1 MPRILEQI
9 FTINSDTNS
18 DYVSFFRRYVGDS
31 GRDIAAV
38 KQALG
43 EIYQYTPDDIE
54 QPEDNSI
61 GTSWFTCAN
70 NTPVSEEK
78 TKIFDNSLKA
88 KLMSYQ
94 LSNQFVIMS
103 YYFEALSVRNITN
116 LSSLESQIQ
125 AVINFFDSEFG
136 TIGEGTL
143 ACLHGWR
150 PNSIIY
156 NSSFV
161 TDNNTVIDQVPSY
174 FLELITQEVIAEPSN
189 RVVEQILTSA
199 DDEYASTLESFL
211 RNTHASKKMSEIV
224 PEASFVLPVY
234 SPVSIIGQ
242 ITESVLFAAAQQVMA
257 SGMDKTIF
265 ETKAEDRYRDLAPM
279 LEPDPLSD
287 PPPFELGSRKIG
299 FFDRTEFT
307 LQSLPDFT
315 SVPPQLQQKM
325 EDDAFFKVLNFYK
338 KPVIWNLT
346 DDLNQNDELTFSDDE
361 SRQVYENAIAAGAT
375 YRVTTKAAISQFSLQ
390 QDSYDAVYGV
400 NLLAVNKMKNIHF
413 IEYRTPSLRPEDVYR
428 SYFEMNLDYLDEI
441 KTGQTSEQ
449 LQEVVDNVG
458 EASRNAMGATQAEI
472 ASLYC
477 VENANSEDAARA
489 KFEKYKAFAMKRKLE
504 ISRELRSKAIQASVG
519 EDVNVDL
526 GVFGNIPILDILDD
540 TEFSAEDLVE
550 AGFDGVASLLNSVL
564 PAIPPPGSI
573 KYTLKF
579 FEESVQALEKIF
591 RSDKTAEDVKTFKI
605 SSGNQEP
612 LNLQLEADNFASFPG
627 YIRDMAI
634 TNFELVALA
643 TANGLSVA
651 QLLEEGSGGSALT
664 SGFGGTGFSTG
675 TEFQMNFDGPTIS
688 SIYIINNKLSINVAI
703 YSAGSVGT
711 LVGSM
716 TMPRSV
722 NYIRNIGNM
731 LPIPSSG
738 LSAISDFIGLN
749 SSPCSDSTDQPSVGA
764 ALILKYT
771 IHNNGLPVQFEKEL
785 DMDNVLHNWAENYL
799 QREEVRRV
807 LDFFDDKEAKMFEK
821 VEWGKD
827 TILPEIGPICTLD
840 ELYRDF
846 VKKVNLSKLLCN
858 YLSCLQIPEVN
869 VQFPNLTLPELPD
882 IPIFQYPGLD
892 NIVEDVLEAI
902 EAVVVRIL
910 CAFIRNLLDILSS
923 PFCEDQLVSDL
934 FGASNASPEIQRAFA
949 SAFIDTGIPKDKT
962 EAVNSMMD
970 DLINFLTPRELCAL
984 LEGSPVN
991 GQVHSIIKN
1000 LSVNYGLEDHLTGR
1014 EKITQFFTSIG
1025 AFIPKE
1031 FCSALVSNNILGLQ
1045 NCRDTANILS
1055 QIRNAA
1061 SRGEVDPQRV
1071 ADAVAQAEKNIMDK
1085 SKAFQLMTGELSL
1098 QDMFPNFSTAAVKGA
1113 AVLEE
1118 SSKVVVDSTLDIV
1131 KRSFL
1136 SSMDNYVRSM
1146 YLDVSSLVTIDDT
1159 EYDPVATMKFLRAT
1173 NNLLRIQNFNV
1184 SGANFESQGLTVYLR
1199 RTLLR
1204 LVDDFETVQYKDF
1217 LIYRSQL
1224 EALKDR
1230 NVTATGADPSE
1241 SFPGTQE
1248 DNEESNEFPF
1258 AGINTPLKGSLLFGS
1273 DLSDEII
1280 EAGITGLIGEVAP
1293 ATPSYRLMVQQE
1305 ANYSTIFEYLF
1316 PISLD
1321 VSKLDEEATELADE
1335 PVLSDEISTEMVSTW
1350 SQWNNNRYVG
1360 IDEDDELDND
1370 PRNLSLNLSYL
1381 RAINTVVNKL
1391 QQDVEQ
1397 TLEAV
1402 FRVVDKEKLL
1412 EVIRDFYNIELEA
1425 QREEGQGRTNARGQL
1440 IKTNLITNGQEVILE
1455 HPVLVNSTDTSDGT
1469 PLMST
1474 KMTDKTVSRNYI
1486 SNQTDISDSF
1496 FLGTSDNPVNRISLC
1511 EEVPEAYRDSFDEDV
1526 TNNPLRRKVFKEQIT
1541 RIAKHYYDSYKL
1553 PGDEDFEDI
1562 EELDLLDEAS
1572 GAQYLNVLEGV
1583 MEQMVSY
1590 MGESRIFTD
1599 LDYVLRL
1606 ESKIKSRRYFE
1617 ETNGQAC
1624 IINPFNKFDEGAI
1637 KFSEII
1643 SDIFPEEYTKELSD
1657 PANSIYTMDFTRPGP
1672 FEKAM
1677 MTTALLGYI
1686 RVICLE
1692 ALMKG
1697 AIAYSSWDIDFV
1709 RPDPLFK
1716 EYIYTLVENNV
1727 NGEEIFQKYSVL
1739 VDDTFK
1745 KLSGTNNKISAIREI
1760 VNKELSTS
1768 ISILSKVLFEN
1779 STDEK
1784 YINWFLNRMFIVD
1797 APWHRRDESG
1807 LFADYDGEWISELTE
1822 EDINQYRQNSFTYL
1836 ERYIRTNGQLSGVL
1850 GPVEG
1855 LAARQRDAL
1864 FEFIRIDGE
1873 GFMPY
1878 PMSFK
1883 SKLYGASDPEF
1894 LAVPIS
1900 LDIPTREDVESFNIG
1915 DQNSL
1920 IDIDLA
1926 EAGADNDQWPD
1937 RELWSLED
1945 FNQLMIRI
1953 FSNNPGVQKYIF
1965 HLLKKFYDEDDQT
1978 SIWHGKPKTLRDRMP
1993 IKAVRRKRFHYTF
2006 SENDYFSS
2014 RMEEDFSGIVQQS
2027 TTRIGAP
2034 FLERDQ
2040 DPFSL
2045 YSYVSNQADQGGVR
2059 SFEGGDPVSDPVPFD
2074 LEAYNKRKFQDRY
2087 YIISTD
2093 GEDLFDEEQEKIG
2106 IDIKVD
2112 NSSPEEENWTP
2123 RRGVSVDASGR
2134 LSPWHESEETSE
2146 SREID
2151 TIRVIEPGESEEAW
2165 IPEGL
2170 TPGETIFENITGK
2183 VTEEQW
2189 TRFTDNTRGILSEE
2203 IWEEYIIDLQSAAA
2217 PIFNQIGDSEF
2228 DPDEEVAQTSR
2239 NVMANAM
2246 NDVFNLVFTPGDSGG
2261 ENHKEKRF
2269 VFSPENFENDVGNV
2283 FKAVR
2288 DTTGIV
2294 TEQTDEQWAED
2305 QNGFDDPGYHSV
2317 NIVRGPG
2324 YLDFANTGVAAANYT
2339 FWSNDIEVR
2348 FDSQL
2353 GHYRIRDES
2362 ARILLNRNEYKIPLR
2377 IVMTQVKDSVTGAIT
2392 KVFVRYLIPKT
2403 LTFSLSMPGVRG
2415 SRVATAV
2422 RAGRDGYISFF
2433 KKTYARGKQDTNEL
2447 AQTFRSSQ
2455 PVQRVESDQNPPIFL
2470 DTPVVAI
2477 ADERQGD
2484 EFCAAVNLLLGANG
2498 PYDDFGNIPVVF
2510 RSEKNTM
2517 PGKNSANAAFFSVE
2531 KMWSHAGQI
2540 EASGLSDHFVADLSP
2555 TEHTEFD
2562 KLFKKN
2568 IGNLLRRP
2576 TGQTLSYTQVLEKFS
2591 STFGLDPQAPDH
2603 HILNEEN
2610 RSLLDSFARR
2620 IVMYSKATQH
2630 GFYDKTFEE
2639 MMDTDASDVI
2649 VSIGN
2654 LVGWFSQRRVDGIY
2668 GATSKQCKG
2677 MFEFE
2682 GVAPGPKGINI
2693 GKDVF
2698 RNEAADFDCGPSL
2711 FYRDGRVL
2719 LESYL
2724 ATLYDM
2730 ALDPDAFAATEQD
2743 KTVLY
2748 NNTFRHFRAQN
2759 IYKLRHSIY
2768 RDSSAGFSPEQQGHT
2783 MPGVNHTRKEQKTRP
2798 KTLVTHRT
2806 DIVTHAATLDF
2817 YDKDYVSRAAG
2828 TTAGNGFATIVDISF
2843 MPTSLCYNV
2852 ELFPA
2857 DDNTLESAREA
2868 AQRAVSYFSANGLS
2882 IDFNAGRDQ
2891 IFHNPLKSI
2900 KDGSFPDEVIN
2911 GGFGSTSSRFGANK
2925 AMLTR
2930 IRENSSLAV
2939 YFARA
2944 LQEAEKYPQLLERLS
2959 NRFDQSLRWAQD
2971 LITEL
2976 YKIMAGLDEGALS
2989 LLEALEVKHG
2999 LRMNLVLGHDTTDIR
3014 VLTDAENQEQQ
3025 DQPGLDFNIIG
3036 VPDAGVLQE
3045 SLPSSADGLGLN
3057 INTSGVGV
3065 RPVLTG
3071 TRAFI
3076 NNIWSA
3082 QTEVGEEERI
3092 GRIHYRAGGG
3102 SRFENYTSVP
3112 IAYHEKPVFVED
3124 ICDPVIN
3131 YIGIPDVVRARD
3143 EQMIDAISE
3152 EEEFKTFYDFS
3163 VPYRRIGS
3171 LLTVHSTSMLAGY
3184 STMPRVLQS
3193 TKASLA
3199 AVFSLMA
3206 ERDNFDSLSAKQFGS
3221 NFSQLDIAAAQGTAF
3236 PAGGESLDCFSLP
3249 DAGPWFTMIKE
3260 MIEQFIKYFPA
3271 VVLRGI
3277 ASDIDPAYKELKSH
3291 YFACETPSLDN
3302 DAVGVRSGTEKTEFG
3317 LRGSKKGE
3325 KQYIPIFPSFPVD
3338 LAIGMSRLLSFN
3350 TDGGVYLGKSLDRM
3364 ISYAIGGPQQI
3375 IDASYAFQIPCLEDE
3390 RFNQTG
3396 RMRDWEKYEIGKFGR
3411 YGHPMTPL
3419 TYLALST
3426 RHLPRDLEYRQQS
3439 CQLSDFAS
3447 RGVVPT
3453 ICEDPEE

>member
-18 DYVSFFRRYVGDS
+18 DYVSFFRRYLGDS

-43 EIYQYTPDDIE
+43 EIYQYIPDDIE

-70 NTPVSEEK
+70 NTPVTEEK

-103 YYFEALSVRNITN
+103 YYFEALSIRNITN

-136 TIGEGTL
+136 SIGEGTL

-161 TDNNTVIDQVPSY
+161 TDNNIVIDQVPSY
-174 FLELITQEVIAEPSN
+174 FLELITQEVIEEPSG
-189 RVVEQILTSA
+189 RVVEQILSSA
-199 DDEYASTLESFL
+199 DGEYASTLESFL

-224 PEASFVLPVY
+224 PEASYVLPVY

-257 SGMDKTIF
+257 SGMEKTIF
-265 ETKAEDRYRDLAPM
+265 ETRAEDRYRDLAPM

-307 LQSLPDFT
+307 LQSLPDFVD
-315 SVPPQLQQKM
+315 VPAQLRQKM

-338 KPVIWNLT
+338 RPVIWNLT
-346 DDLNQNDELTFSDDE
+346 DDLSPNDELTFSDDE
-361 SRQVYENAIAAGAT
+361 SRQVYEDAVASGTT

-390 QDSYDAVYGV
+390 QDSYDAVYGI
-400 NLLAVNKMKNIHF
+400 NLLAVNRMKHIDF

-428 SYFEMNLDYLDEI
+428 SYFEINLDYLEQI
-441 KTGQTSEQ
+441 ETGQTSEQ
-449 LQEVVDNVG
+449 LQEVIDNVG
-458 EASRNAMGATQAEI
+458 EASRNALEATQAEI

-477 VENANSEDAARA
+477 VENANSEEAARA

-634 TNFELVALA
+634 TNSELVALA

-749 SSPCSDSTDQPSVGA
+749 SSPCSDSTGQPSVGA

-785 DMDNVLHNWAENYL
+785 DMDKVLHNWAENYL

-807 LDFFDDKEAKMFEK
+807 LDFFDKKEAQIFEK

-827 TILPEIGPICTLD
+827 TILPEIGPVCTLD

-858 YLSCLQIPEVN
+858 YLSCLQIPQVN
-869 VQFPNLTLPELPD
+869 IQFPNLTLPELPD

-923 PFCEDQLVSDL
+923 PFCEDQLVNDL

-949 SAFIDTGIPKDKT
+949 SAFIDTGMPRDKT

-1000 LSVNYGLEDHLTGR
+1000 LSVNYGLEDHLAGR

-1045 NCRDTANILS
+1045 NCQDTANILS
-1055 QIRNAA
+1055 QIRSAA
-1061 SRGEVDPQRV
+1061 SRGEVDPQKV

-1098 QDMFPNFSTAAVKGA
+1098 QDMFPNFSTAAVRGS

-1146 YLDVSSLVTIDDT
+1146 YLDVSSLVTIDDA

-1173 NNLLRIQNFNV
+1173 NNLLRIQNFNI

-1217 LIYRSQL
+1217 LIYKSQL
-1224 EALKDR
+1224 EALENR
-1230 NVTATGADPSE
+1230 NITSTGMDPSE

-1248 DNEESNEFPF
+1248 ESEEDNDFPF
-1258 AGINTPLKGSLLFGS
+1258 AGISTPLKGSLLFGT
-1273 DLSDEII
+1273 DLSDEAI
-1280 EAGITGLIGEVAP
+1280 ESGISEYGLIGEP
-1293 ATPSYRLMVQQE
+1293 TPSIPSYRLIVEQE
-1305 ANYSTIFEYLF
+1305 IKYSTIFEYLF

-1321 VSKLDEEATELADE
+1321 VSKLDAEATELAEE
-1335 PVLSDEISTEMVSTW
+1335 PVLSDEISTETISTW
-1350 SQWNNNRYVG
+1350 SQWNGSRYIG

-1381 RAINTVVNKL
+1381 RAINTVVNRL

-1397 TLEAV
+1397 TIESV
-1402 FRVVDKEKLL
+1402 FRVIDKEKLL

-1425 QREEGQGRTNARGQL
+1425 QREEAQGRTNARGQL
-1440 IKTNLITNGQEVILE
+1440 IKTNLITSGQEIVLE
-1455 HPVLVNSTDTSDGT
+1455 HPVLVSDTSTTGGT

-1486 SNQTDISDSF
+1486 SNQTDIDDSF
-1496 FLGTSDNPVNRISLC
+1496 FLGTSDNPVNRITLC
-1511 EEVPEAYRDSFDEDV
+1511 EEIPEAYRDSFDEDV

-1541 RIAKHYYDSYKL
+1541 RIAKYYYDSYKL
-1553 PGDEDFEDI
+1553 PEDENFEDI
-1562 EELDLLDEAS
+1562 EEIDFLDEAE

-1590 MGESRIFTD
+1590 MGESRLFTD

-1606 ESKIKSRRYFE
+1606 ENKIKSRRYFE

-1637 KFSEII
+1637 KFSEIV
-1643 SDIFPEEYTKELSD
+1643 SNIFPEEYTKELSD

-1677 MTTALLGYI
+1677 MTTSLLGYV

-1709 RPDPLFK
+1709 RPDPLFR

-1727 NGEEIFQKYSVL
+1727 NAEEIFQKYSIL

-1745 KLSGTNNKISAIREI
+1745 KLSGTNNRTSAIRTI

-1797 APWHRRDESG
+1797 APWHRRDETG
-1807 LFADYDGEWISELTE
+1807 VFAEYDQEWISELTE

-1864 FEFIRIDGE
+1864 FEFIRFNAE
-1873 GFMPY
+1873 GMFGY
-1878 PMSFK
+1878 PAAFAL
-1883 SKLYGASDPEF
+1883 KLYNSADPDF
-1894 LAVPIS
+1894 LAVPIT

-1920 IDIDLA
+1920 IDVDLA

-1993 IKAVRRKRFHYTF
+1993 IKAIRRKRFHYTF
-2006 SENDYFSS
+2006 SENDYFSN
-2014 RMEEDFSGIVQQS
+2014 RMEEDFEGVI
-2027 TTRIGAP
+2027 P
-2034 FLERDQ
+2034 FSPTPGGPLLDRDQ
-2040 DPFSL
+2040 DPL
-2045 YSYVSNQADQGGVR
+2045 KVYQNVSNAGDEGGVR
-2059 SFEGGDPVSDPVPFD
+2059 GFEGGDSIESTPYDPSS
-2074 LEAYNKRKFQDRY
+2074 YTKKKFQDRF
-2087 YIISTD
+2087 YIVSTD

-2112 NSSPEEENWTP
+2112 NSSPEEESWTP

-2134 LSPWHESEETSE
+2134 LSPWHETEETSE

-2151 TIRVIEPGESEEAW
+2151 TIRVIDPGELGGDW
-2165 IPEGL
+2165 IPDGL

-2189 TRFTDNTRGILSEE
+2189 SRFTDNTRGILSEE
-2203 IWEEYIIDLQSAAA
+2203 TWEEYIIDLQGAAA
-2217 PIFNQIGDSEF
+2217 PIFNQIGISEY
-2228 DPDEEVAQTSR
+2228 DPDQSISDGAR
-2239 NVMANAM
+2239 NTIANAM
-2246 NDVFNLVFTPGDSGG
+2246 NDVYNLVNSPGSSGTRTH
-2261 ENHKEKRF
+2261 NEKRL
-2269 VFSPENFENDVGNV
+2269 VFSPVNFENDIGNV
-2283 FKAVR
+2283 FKA
-2288 DTTGIV
+2288 TQEGET
-2294 TEQTDEQWAED
+2294 QTPEQWREE
-2305 QNGFDDPGYHSV
+2305 QNDTDDPGYHSV

-2324 YLDFANTGVAAANYT
+2324 HLEFANTGPAAANHT
-2339 FWSNDIEVR
+2339 FWSNEIEVR
-2348 FDSQL
+2348 YDPDI
-2353 GHYRIRDES
+2353 GHYRLKEDS
-2362 ARILLNRNEYKIPLR
+2362 TKILLNRNEYKIPLR
-2377 IVMTQVKDSVTGAIT
+2377 IIMTQVKDSVTGAIT

-2403 LTFSLSMPGVRG
+2403 LTFSIGDVSGQRG
-2415 SRVATAV
+2415 AKIASATRMA
-2422 RAGRDGYISFF
+2422 RDGYISFF
-2433 KKTYARGKQDTNEL
+2433 KKAYLRGKQDSNER
-2447 AQTFRSSQ
+2447 AQQFRNIRPVQQAESSQ
-2455 PVQRVESDQNPPIFL
+2455 YGSLGLEYHTSRITE
-2470 DTPVVAI
+2470 
-2477 ADERQGD
+2477 ERQGD
-2484 EFCAAVNLLLGANG
+2484 EVCAAVNYLLGLND
-2498 PYDDFGNIPVVF
+2498 PYADGGNIPVVF
-2510 RSEKNTM
+2510 RSQKCNL
-2517 PGKNSANAAFFSVE
+2517 PGRSSQNAAFFSIE
-2531 KMWSHAGQI
+2531 KLWSHAAQI
-2540 EASGLSDHFVADLSP
+2540 EAGALQGHFVADLVAS
-2555 TEHTEFD
+2555 EYTEFD

-2568 IGNLLRRP
+2568 IGNLLRKPR
-2576 TGQTLSYTQVLEKFS
+2576 GNALKYSDVLDKFVGD
-2591 STFGLDPQAPDH
+2591 FGFDPEVPSRHVLD
-2603 HILNEEN
+2603 EEN
-2610 RSLLDSFARR
+2610 ANLFDTFARR
-2620 IVMYSKATQH
+2620 ITMYSRASH
-2630 GFYDKTFEE
+2630 HNFYEKTFEE
-2639 MMDTDASDVI
+2639 MMDTDATEVI
-2649 VSIGN
+2649 TSIGN

-2682 GVAPGPKGINI
+2682 GVASGPKGIKI
-2693 GKDVF
+2693 GKEVF

-2724 ATLYDM
+2724 ATLYDISV
-2730 ALDPDAFAATEQD
+2730 DPSAFVSTEQD
-2743 KTVLY
+2743 RTVLY

-2759 IYKLRHSIY
+2759 IYKLRDSIY
-2768 RDSSAGFSPEQQGHT
+2768 RETSAGNSPDQQGPAT
-2783 MPGVNHTRKEQKTRP
+2783 PGVDHTREEQKTRP

-2806 DIVTHAATLDF
+2806 DIITQAATLDF
-2817 YDKDYVSRAAG
+2817 YDRDYMSR
-2828 TTAGNGFATIVDISF
+2828 TNRQGFMTLVDINF
-2843 MPTSLCYNV
+2843 VPTCLCYDV

-2857 DDNTLESAREA
+2857 SDNTLESAQEA
-2868 AQRAVSYFSANGLS
+2868 ARKAVSYFSANNLS
-2882 IDFNAGRDQ
+2882 IDLGAGKDQ

-2900 KDGSFPDEVIN
+2900 KDEAFEEETIN
-2911 GGFGSTSSRFGANK
+2911 GGFASTSSRFNANT
-2925 AMLTR
+2925 AMLSR
-2930 IRENSSLAV
+2930 IRENSSLAI
-2939 YFARA
+2939 YFTRA
-2944 LQEAEKYPQLLERLS
+2944 LQEAEKYPELLERLS

-2976 YKIMAGLDEGALS
+2976 YKIMAGIDEGALS

-2999 LRMNLVLGHDTTDIR
+2999 LRMNLVLGHDTTDLRI
-3014 VLTDAENQEQQ
+3014 LTDAEVE
-3025 DQPGLDFNIIG
+3025 DQGDSPQASGISGILDLGPNVEDINISGDMDLSNIISQNPG
-3036 VPDAGVLQE
+3036 IFPTVTQ
-3045 SLPSSADGLGLN
+3045 
-3057 INTSGVGV
+3057 
-3065 RPVLTG
+3065 

-3076 NNIWSA
+3076 NGIWSERT
-3082 QTEVGEEERI
+3082 QVGEEERI
-3092 GRIHYRAGGG
+3092 GRIHYRANNGT
-3102 SRFENYTSVP
+3102 RFENYTSVP
-3112 IAYHEKPVFVED
+3112 IAYHEKPVFIED

-3143 EQMIDAISE
+3143 EEMIDAISE
-3152 EEEFKTFYDFS
+3152 EEEFKTFYEFS

-3184 STMPRVLQS
+3184 STMPKVLES

-3221 NFSQLDIAAAQGTAF
+3221 NFSQLDIATAQGTAF

-3302 DAVGVRSGTEKTEFG
+3302 DAVGVRAGNGKTEFG
-3317 LRGSKKGE
+3317 LRGDKKGE
-3325 KQYIPIFPSFPVD
+3325 KQYIPIFPSFAVD
-3338 LAIGMSRLLSFN
+3338 LAIGMSRLISFN

-3390 RFNQTG
+3390 DFNRTG
-3396 RMRDWEKYEIGKFGR
+3396 RMRDWEKYEIGMFGR

-3426 RHLPRDLEYRQQS
+3426 RHLPRDREYRQQS
-3439 CQLSDFAS
+3439 CQLSDFAF